1 MVETNRETG
10 AAIRLAKRL
19 GLVLLTVLFAIPIV
33 DEMNWKGGFLVVG
46 VSAIGFLAGAEPV
59 IALRRP
65 FRGFGV
71 HPTFHVTAG
80 GEKAIMPLDDL
91 YDRLAKLKP
100 GERLEIEGA
109 GFVTLRK

>member
-1 MVETNRETG
+1 VS
-10 AAIRLAKRL
+10 AAKRL

-46 VSAIGFLAGAEPV
+46 VSVIGFLAGAEPAS
-59 IALRRP
+59 ALRQP

-71 HPTFHVTAG
+71 HPTFNVTEG
-80 GEKAIMPLDDL
+80 EEKAIMPFDDL
-91 YDRLAKLKP
+91 YDRLAKLRP
-100 GERLEIEGA
+100 GQQLEIEGA